1 MKKTGLAMGVAMLAL
16 ASCAKH
22 PAPVVEAPPAPVGHI
37 YPTLVEVPPP
47 TYKRTHITPT
57 EAEQLQQAFNVIG
70 LKSALMVA
78 ALSCNQQSSY
88 DAFMTQFQ
96 PHILE
101 EQHVMDAY
109 FRRMVRYGQ
118 SSEDTFVTL
127 LANNQSV
134 TGIAQ
139 GKIFCL
145 NNTAEFN
152 AVLALKTP
160 ESLDNLVT
168 DHAPDA
174 PAVTV
179 AAAIQ
184 NLVYHHEVTTTH
196 HVRERHVTVAAK
208 HETVHHTT
216 AAASTTKQVSEQTT
230 AATTAKP

>member
-1 MKKTGLAMGVAMLAL
+1 MGVAMLAL

-37 YPTLVEVPPP
+37 YPTVVEVPPP
-47 TYKRTHITPT
+47 TYKRTHITPA

-78 ALSCNQQSSY
+78 ALSCNQQQSY

-109 FRRMVRYGQ
+109 FRRMVRSGQ

-160 ESLDNLVT
+160 ESLDSFVT

-174 PAVTV
+174 PPPVAV
-179 AAAIQ
+179 AAASQ
-184 NLVYHHEVTTTH
+184 NLVYHHEAATTH
-196 HVRERHVTVAAK
+196 HVRERHVTVATK
-208 HETVHHTT
+208 HVTEHH
-216 AAASTTKQVSEQTT
+216 AAASTTKPVSDQTTT
-230 AATTAKP
+230 AAVTKP